1 MQPVIS
7 KSELL
12 RIIGKFLKDHN
23 RGMSIKLFADLC
35 GVSETMMKDVFL
47 ENVCP
52 LSEYIQRRVSKG
64 YRDYVKGNVAVYKN
78 RDNTRFVDYR
88 RVPKPRIARS
98 MGLDVVNGEIRLK
111 IGIRNRSDY
120 SDRTI
125 DEKLRGK

>member
-1 MQPVIS
+1 M
-7 KSELL
+7 
-12 RIIGKFLKDHN
+12 KDPN
-23 RGMSIKLFADLC
+23 RGISIKLFADLC